1 MDISKFPSQ
10 KRAIFRKIKEL
21 RGDVPRYVAQEIP
34 QIDKEIAE
42 KGRFRTETRL
52 NTSQLATVRANP
64 GHRVP
69 ADAPLIFLHT
79 RKTDLKA
86 AIASPALRSVFL
98 VCRKISGAS
107 AATL

>member
-1 MDISKFPSQ
+1 MDISEFPSQ
-10 KRAIFRKIKEL
+10 KRAIFRKIKEIKEL

-69 ADAPLIFLHT
+69 AYAPLVFLHA
-79 RKTDLKA
+79 R
-86 AIASPALRSVFL
+86 
-98 VCRKISGAS
+98 
-107 AATL
+107 

>member
-10 KRAIFRKIKEL
+10 KRAIFRKIKEIKEL

-34 QIDKEIAE
+34 QIDKEVAE

-86 AIASPALRSVFL
+86 AIASPAKLL
-98 VCRKISGAS
+98 LC
-107 AATL
+107 T